1 LVSEK
6 ILCKKPIEKLG
17 IKKETMNNAKPIAL
31 LLVLVALVSS
41 QPAQFIPVVVNFL
54 NRIAM
59 MMR

>member
-1 LVSEK
+1 
-6 ILCKKPIEKLG
+6 
-17 IKKETMNNAKPIAL
+17 MNNAKPIAL

-59 MMR
+59 MMRNNLYPYY